1 MRNHDEPN
9 EISRIE
15 DSLTP
20 EAGEATRRAFLGV
33 AGAAVLAPLA
43 LTAFEGTAHA
53 GAGAEASL
61 AATPPDGFRP
71 FSAPGKVIKVSKK
84 DCLQA
89 NQLYP
94 KPEDAKAMLTR
105 VMMELTGKA
114 DLVAAVKEF
123 VHPKDKVLVK
133 VNGIAREN
141 MGTNKELVLPFIE
154 AMIAGGV
161 PANQITV
168 LEQYSGFLAG
178 TRITP
183 GNLPAGVQVAIHQN
197 GKIKGP
203 DGDRE
208 NPAMVNMPDRL
219 IPGTGTRT
227 KFVRP
232 LTESTCAINF
242 ALVKDHSICGFTG
255 ALKNMTHGCSINPH
269 DFHVHNASP
278 QIALMY
284 AQDVVKSRVRLNIL
298 DGYKVMA
305 NDGPL
310 WKMPQHV
317 KPHETIYAS
326 TDPVA
331 IDMIGWEVV
340 EKLRAELGLKTLT
353 EEKRAPSYIKAAGEL
368 GLGIG
373 DRARIVLKEFAI

>member
-1 MRNHDEPN
+1 MRLTDETT
-9 EISRIE
+9 ETARIE

-20 EAGEATRRAFLGV
+20 EAGATRRAFLGAAGV
-33 AGAAVLAPLA
+33 ALVAPFALEGVAEAAGAA
-43 LTAFEGTAHA
+43 EG
-53 GAGAEASL
+53 ASL
-61 AATPPDGFRP
+61 AAVPPEGFRP
-71 FSAPGKVIKVSKK
+71 FQAPGRVIKVSKK

-105 VMMELTGKA
+105 VLTELTGKP
-114 DLVAAVKEF
+114 DLLSAVKEF

-141 MGTNKELVLPFIE
+141 MSTNKELVIPFVE
-154 AMIAGGV
+154 ALVAAGV
-161 PANQITV
+161 PANQITL
-168 LEQYSGFLAG
+168 LEQYGGFFTA

-183 GNLPAGVQVAIHQN
+183 AALPAGVQIAIHQN

-203 DGDRE
+203 DGDKE
-208 NPAMVNMPDRL
+208 NPAMVAMPERL

-232 LTESTCAINF
+232 LTECTAAFNF

-284 AQDVVKSRVRLNIL
+284 AQDVIKSRVRLAIL
-298 DGYKVMA
+298 DGFKVMA
-305 NDGPL
+305 NGGPL

-317 KPHETIYAS
+317 KPHEAVYAS

-331 IDMIGWEVV
+331 LDTIGWEVV
-340 EKLRAELGLKTLT
+340 EKYRAELGLKTLA
-353 EEKRAPSYIKAAGEL
+353 EDRRAPLYIKTAGEL
-368 GLGIG
+368 GLGIA
-373 DRARIVLKEFAI
+373 DRARIQLKEITV

>member
-1 MRNHDEPN
+1 MRLNDEH
-9 EISRIE
+9 ETASIE
-15 DSLTP
+15 ESLTP
-20 EAGEATRRAFLGV
+20 EAGAATRRAFLGA
-33 AGAAVLAPLA
+33 AGAAVLAPLV
-43 LTAFEGTAHA
+43 LEGTARAA
-53 GAGAEASL
+53 GASNEAPSL
-61 AATPPDGFRP
+61 AAVPPDGFRP
-71 FSAPGKVIKVSKK
+71 FSAPGKVVKVSKK
-84 DCLQA
+84 DSLQA

-105 VMMELTGKA
+105 LMTELTGKP
-114 DLVAAVKEF
+114 DLVSSVKEL

-154 AMIAGGV
+154 ALILAGV

-183 GNLPAGVQVAIHQN
+183 GNLPPGVQVAIHQN

-203 DGDRE
+203 DGDKE
-208 NPAMVNMPDRL
+208 NPAMVAMPERL

-232 LTESTCAINF
+232 LTEATAAFNF

-284 AQDVVKSRVRLNIL
+284 AQDVIKSRVRLSIL

-305 NDGPL
+305 NGGPL

-317 KPHETIYAS
+317 KPHEAIYAS

-340 EKLRAELGLKTLT
+340 EKYRAELGLKTLT
-353 EEKRAPSYIKAAGEL
+353 DEKRPPIYIKAAGEL
-368 GLGIG
+368 GLGIA
-373 DRARIVLKEFAI
+373 DRARIMLKEVTI

>member
-1 MRNHDEPN
+1 MRIDEPS
-9 EISRIE
+9 ETARIE
-15 DSLTP
+15 ESLTP
-20 EAGEATRRAFLGV
+20 EAGAATRRTFLAA
-33 AGAAVLAPLA
+33 AGAMALPLLLEA
-43 LTAFEGTAHA
+43 R
-53 GAGAEASL
+53 AEAAGGANEAPSL
-61 AATPPDGFRP
+61 AAVPPDGFRP
-71 FSAPGKVIKVSKK
+71 FQAPGKVVKVVKK
-84 DCLQA
+84 DSLQA

-105 VMMELTGKA
+105 VMTELTGKP
-114 DLVAAVKEF
+114 DLVASVKEF

-154 AMIAGGV
+154 ALIAAGV

-183 GNLPAGVQVAIHQN
+183 QNLPAGVQVAIHQN

-203 DGDRE
+203 DGDKE
-208 NPAMVNMPDRL
+208 NPAMVNMPERL

-232 LTESTCAINF
+232 LTEATAAFNF

-284 AQDVVKSRVRLNIL
+284 AQDVIKSRVRLSIL

-305 NDGPL
+305 NGGPL

-317 KPHETIYAS
+317 KPHEAVYAS

-331 IDMIGWEVV
+331 LDMIGWEVV
-340 EKLRAELGLKTLT
+340 EKYRAELGLKTLT
-353 EEKRAPSYIKAAGEL
+353 DDKRAPVYIKTAGEL
-368 GLGIG
+368 GLGVA
-373 DRARIVLKEFAI
+373 DRARIQLKEVTI

>member
-1 MRNHDEPN
+1 MSQADDHLQ
-9 EISRIE
+9 IARIE
-15 DSLTP
+15 ESLS
-20 EAGEATRRAFLGV
+20 GEGGTSRRDFLAA
-33 AGAAVLAPLA
+33 AGAAAVLGPA
-43 LTAFEGTAHA
+43 LLEGVASA
-53 GAGAEASL
+53 ASGSNEAQSL
-61 AATPPDGFRP
+61 AAVPPAGFRP
-71 FSAPGKVIKVSKK
+71 FQAPGKVVKVLKK
-84 DCLQA
+84 DSLQT

-94 KPEDAKAMLTR
+94 KADDAKAMLTR
-105 VMMELTGKA
+105 LMTELTGKP
-114 DLVAAVKEF
+114 DLVSAVKEF
-123 VHPKDKVLVK
+123 VHPQDKVLVK

-154 AMIAGGV
+154 AMIASGV
-161 PANQITV
+161 PAASITV
-168 LEQYSGFLAG
+168 LEQYGGFLAG

-203 DGDRE
+203 DGDKE
-208 NPAMVNMPDRL
+208 NPAMVSMPERL

-227 KFVRP
+227 KFVKP
-232 LTESTCAINF
+232 LTDATCAINF

-284 AQDVVKSRVRLNIL
+284 AQDVIKSRVRLSIL

-305 NDGPL
+305 HGGPL
-310 WKMPQHV
+310 WKAPQYV
-317 KPHETIYAS
+317 KPHEAVYAS

-331 IDMIGWEVV
+331 LDVIGHEVV
-340 EKLRAELGLKTLT
+340 AKLRAELGLKTLA
-353 EEKRAPSYIKAAGEL
+353 EEKRDPVYIKAAGEL
-368 GLGIG
+368 GLGIA
-373 DRARIVLKEFAI
+373 DRARIQLKEVTI